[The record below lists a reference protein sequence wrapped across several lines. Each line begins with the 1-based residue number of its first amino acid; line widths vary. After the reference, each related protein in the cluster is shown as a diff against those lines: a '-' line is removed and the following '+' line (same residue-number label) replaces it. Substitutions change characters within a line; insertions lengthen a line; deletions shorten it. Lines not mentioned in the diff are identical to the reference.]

1 MTEAELLEVAGI
13 WSGHILTAFTIYI
26 SFTFAYLVTIFYVG
40 DRLTSWQSVCAS
52 VLYFFSA
59 TSAILAQVGYM
70 QAQFTL
76 LRETPNALDGI
87 FLVMAGDFWTPYMAT
102 MQFTGVFVGLY
113 FMWSARRPK
122 PA

>member
-1 MTEAELLEVAGI
+1 M
-13 WSGHILTAFTIYI
+13 
-26 SFTFAYLVTIFYVG
+26 TIFYVG

-52 VLYFFSA
+52 GLYFFSA

-87 FLVMAGDFWTPYMAT
+87 FLVVAGEFWTPYMAI
-102 MQFTGVFVGLY
+102 MQFAGVLVSLW
-113 FMWSARRPK
+113 FMWSARHPQ
-122 PA
+122 A